1 VLAERSII
9 GQGCKLE
16 SVVMMGA
23 DYYDDQSN
31 GEAPGLGVG
40 DGAQIQDAIID
51 KNARIGKNVFLSPKG
66 MEEGWADSGENVYV
80 RDGIVIVTKNGV
92 VADGVRIGNP

>member
-1 VLAERSII
+1 
-9 GQGCKLE
+9 
-16 SVVMMGA
+16 MMGA

-31 GEAPGLGVG
+31 GDVPGLGVG

-66 MEEGWADSGENVYV
+66 MEEGWADSGRKCLCPRWDCNCNQKWCGC
-80 RDGIVIVTKNGV
+80 RWG
-92 VADGVRIGNP
+92 